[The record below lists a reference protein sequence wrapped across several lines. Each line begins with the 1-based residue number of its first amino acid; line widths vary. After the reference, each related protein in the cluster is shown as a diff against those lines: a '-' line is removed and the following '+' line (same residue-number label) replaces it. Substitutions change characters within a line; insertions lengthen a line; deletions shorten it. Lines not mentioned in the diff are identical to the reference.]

1 MSSVPAD
8 LSSRPG
14 TASEPSSIDDFSS
27 ESEHDGTNV
36 LRRATRKRKTGPLN
50 DDGTK
55 MNRDERTAYYRR
67 LRNELAAETAEAE
80 ALSPEARAQKQ
91 IDEQSGSI
99 LEHLKPR
106 TLQPKHE
113 WNRGTYR
120 PSRHDHRA
128 NSSRPSHRREMP
140 TLGLWGHNK
149 ALFVPLSDQAR
160 HGILQAQSW

>member
-14 TASEPSSIDDFSS
+14 TASESSSIDDFSS

-36 LRRATRKRKTGPLN
+36 SGRKRKTGPLN

-55 MNRDERTAYYRR
+55 MNRDEITAYYRR
-67 LRNELAAETAEAE
+67 LRNKLAAETAEAE

-106 TLQPKHE
+106 YSP
-113 WNRGTYR
+113 NM
-120 PSRHDHRA
+120 SRTEVDIDHRPMIIVQTA
-128 NSSRPSHRREMP
+128 PDHHTGAKCR
-140 TLGLWGHNK
+140 LWGCGDTIK
-149 ALFVPLSDQAR
+149 PYSYRLAIRPGTEYFR
-160 HGILQAQSW
+160 HSPGKF